1 MRRCRGAEVFYLSVC
16 SPTWLAR
23 ATMFENAKGFEFLHH
38 QLVIERW
45 DAELIRRAV
54 GDLCRHISGYGL
66 A

>member
-1 MRRCRGAEVFYLSVC
+1 
-16 SPTWLAR
+16 
-23 ATMFENAKGFEFLHH
+23 MFENAKGFEFLHH